1 CDFAKTSW
9 CGKIGGLMIHSRS
22 SPAPIRTCLEIVL
35 SQVYWWCACGKS
47 KNQPWCDGN
56 SHRGTGLKPLMYIPQ
71 FSGRK
76 LMCGC
81 KLGGKRPLC
90 NGNHM
95 WLKCHQNTPK
105 ASGVVFTV
113 MFLFGV
119 TSTYL
124 LHP

>member
-1 CDFAKTSW
+1 MVWQDWWPHDPQPVIT
-9 CGKIGGLMIHSRS
+9 
-22 SPAPIRTCLEIVL
+22 RTDPYLVHVEKNK
-35 SQVYWWCACGKS
+35 VYWWCACGKS

-56 SHRGTGLKPLMYIPQ
+56 SHRSTGLKPLIYIPS
-71 FSGRK
+71 FTGRK

-81 KLGGKRPLC
+81 KQGGKRPLC
-90 NGNHM
+90 NGNHL

-105 ASGVVFTV
+105 ASAAIFTI